1 MFRFILLHFYEGIF
15 DTKLHFYEGIS
26 GVMLHFYEGIFSAKI
41 HFYEGMPKKDDIFNV
56 FYYTQ
61 IKDKGSSTDFC
72 A

>member
-1 MFRFILLHFYEGIF
+1 MREYSVQKYIF
-15 DTKLHFYEGIS
+15 MREYSVQKY
-26 GVMLHFYEGIFSAKI
+26 IFMR
-41 HFYEGMPKKDDIFNV
+41 ECPKKDDIFNV